1 MEKKSSKIRILIA
14 DDHPIFRKGLRFVI
28 ENSQQF
34 EIVSEVENGLLAIE
48 HIEKLKPDV
57 AILDVDMPIKSG
69 IDVVKEFQDGNC
81 STEFIFLTMFKE
93 QDLFDEVI
101 NNNVKGYILKDSAL
115 TEIVS
120 CIESVVQKQ
129 YYFSSALSNFAV
141 QHKRRNNDLDTS
153 NFLTEKLTPT
163 EYRILY
169 LVSKHNSNKEIANEL
184 NISVRTVE
192 HHRANICYKLGLK
205 GSNALLK
212 FALENK
218 ANIKS

>member
-14 DDHPIFRKGLRFVI
+14 DDHPIFRRGLRMVI
-28 ENSQQF
+28 ETVQHF
-34 EIVSEVENGLLAIE
+34 EICSEVENGLLAIE
-48 HIEKLKPDV
+48 HIVKLKPDI

-69 IDVVKEFQDGNC
+69 IDVVKQFQNESC

-101 NNNVKGYILKDSAL
+101 NYNVKGYILKDSAL
-115 TEIVS
+115 SEIVS
-120 CIESVVQKQ
+120 CIESVAQKQ
-129 YYFSSALSNFAV
+129 YYFSPALSNFAV
-141 QHKRRNNDLDTS
+141 QHKRSNKDLETS

-163 EYRILY
+163 EYRILS